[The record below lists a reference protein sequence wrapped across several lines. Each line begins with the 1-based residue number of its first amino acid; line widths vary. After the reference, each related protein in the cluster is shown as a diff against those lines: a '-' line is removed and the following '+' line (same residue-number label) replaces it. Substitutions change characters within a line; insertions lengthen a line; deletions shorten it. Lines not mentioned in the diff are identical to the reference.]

1 MVVHLFKA
9 EDYEDYEYEYDT
21 GEKNENGDPIMDYD
35 YEEYSVVLF
44 YCDREGSEYS
54 DEYTH
59 DSEEATCDECLDK
72 FALVSLG
79 NLP

>member
-1 MVVHLFKA
+1 MIHLFKSQ
-9 EDYEDYEYEYDT
+9 EYEDYEYEYDT
-21 GEKNENGDPIMDYD
+21 GEQDEKGNPILDID

-44 YCDREGSEYS
+44 YCSREGSEYS

-59 DSEEATCDECLDK
+59 TYSEATCEDCLEQ

-79 NLP
+79 ELP